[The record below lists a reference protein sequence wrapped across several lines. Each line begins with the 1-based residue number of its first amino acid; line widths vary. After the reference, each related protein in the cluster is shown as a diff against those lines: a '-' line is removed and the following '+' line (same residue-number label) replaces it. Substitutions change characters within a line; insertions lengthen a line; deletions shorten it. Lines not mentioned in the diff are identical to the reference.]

1 MKTLLVTVLL
11 VTLLAAPAAAGDAD
25 FHAIVRGVESGY
37 GVHRVHIPLF
47 GLARF
52 VVHVA
57 QPEGVKDFDM
67 AIFETREG
75 PPPDSSR
82 FDAIVK
88 RAGGEHWRSVI
99 RVRSGRSHEWV
110 YVYARPEGPD
120 WRMLIATFEPGETV
134 ILEARVDAE
143 FLANALDDPE
153 RAGQALNGRASGV
166 RDTSVDTREP

>member
-1 MKTLLVTVLL
+1 MKTLLASTMLA
-11 VTLLAAPAAAGDAD
+11 TLLAAPAAAGDAD

-37 GVHRVHIPLF
+37 GVSRVHIPLF

-52 VVHVA
+52 AVRIA

-67 AIFETREG
+67 AIFETRHG
-75 PPPDSSR
+75 PPPDSAR
-82 FDAIVK
+82 FDAIVQ
-88 RAGGEHWRSVI
+88 RAGGRHWSAVI
-99 RVRSGRSHEWV
+99 RVRSRRSHEWV

-120 WRMLIATFEPGETV
+120 WRMLIATFEPSETV

-153 RAGQALNGRASGV
+153 HAGQSLNGDRHAK
-166 RDTSVDTREP
+166 

>member
-11 VTLLAAPAAAGDAD
+11 VTLLAAPAAAGDAE

-37 GVHRVHIPLF
+37 GVRRVHIPLF

-52 VVHVA
+52 AINIA

-67 AIFETREG
+67 AIFETPDG
-75 PPPDSSR
+75 PPPDSNR
-82 FDAIVK
+82 FDSIVK
-88 RAGGEHWRSVI
+88 RAGGERWSCVI
-99 RVRSGRSHEWV
+99 RVRSRRSHEWV
-110 YVYARPEGPD
+110 YIYARPEGRD
-120 WRMLIATFEPGETV
+120 WRMLIATFEPSETV

-153 RAGQALNGRASGV
+153 RAGRSLNGPRH
-166 RDTSVDTREP
+166 EP

>member
-1 MKTLLVTVLL
+1 MRTLLVAMLL
-11 VTLLAAPAAAGDAD
+11 VTFLAAPAAAGDPD

-52 VVHVA
+52 VVNVA

-67 AIFETREG
+67 AIFETRDG

-88 RAGGEHWRSVI
+88 RAGGEQWSSVI
-99 RVRSGRSHEWV
+99 RVRSRRSHEWV
-110 YVYARPEGPD
+110 YIYARPEGRD
-120 WRMLIATFEPGETV
+120 WRMLIATFGPSETV
-134 ILEARVDAE
+134 ILQARVDAE
-143 FLANALDDPE
+143 FLANALDDPDH
-153 RAGQALNGRASGV
+153 AGQSLNGPHDER
-166 RDTSVDTREP
+166 